1 MKYIVEN
8 GVLTKRGKQE
18 MKKFTG
24 LNCKHREEVAEYVGQ
39 YKFLRCVKCKT
50 LRQVNSLALRKV

>member
-1 MKYIVEN
+1 
-8 GVLTKRGKQE
+8 

-24 LNCKHREEVAEYVGQ
+24 LNCEHKKEVLEVVGDN
-39 YKFLRCVKCKT
+39 KFLRCVKCKT